1 MQCGLPARTA
11 TRPRSACPRYQAR
24 PALWCGPL
32 TRVLLFLPF
41 SPNSFLRTCSAMW
54 KSEFDIPSSNAI
66 LLAYMHP
73 FAQGLCL
80 SRITRVGSINMHARL
95 TCHITSTGPIPT
107 NRRVPSCAP
116 LHPWVGS
123 NTSPITPVT
132 ARSTPAHI
140 LTRPHMVTSFI
151 RARNKGHPRAFRR
164 WLAHRAGI
172 KGRAPSPTRRERHGN
187 PTCHAPRLTVPFQ
200 PYLARCG
207 ATEHFLFTNTY
218 VHDYA

>member
-1 MQCGLPARTA
+1 
-11 TRPRSACPRYQAR
+11 
-24 PALWCGPL
+24 
-32 TRVLLFLPF
+32 
-41 SPNSFLRTCSAMW
+41 MW
-54 KSEFDIPSSNAI
+54 KSEFDVPSSNAI
-66 LLAYMHP
+66 LLTYTHP
-73 FAQGLCL
+73 FAQGPCL

-116 LHPWVGS
+116 SHPWVGS
-123 NTSPITPVT
+123 NTSPIAPVA
-132 ARSTPAHI
+132 ARRTPARI

-151 RARNKGHPRAFRR
+151 RARNEGRRRAFRR

-187 PTCHAPRLTVPFQ
+187 PACHAPRLTVPFQ

-218 VHDYA
+218 VHGLRLTISLLSLFFATKYYCVSFMPMNTHTHRQLSSAIIHEEHNCTV